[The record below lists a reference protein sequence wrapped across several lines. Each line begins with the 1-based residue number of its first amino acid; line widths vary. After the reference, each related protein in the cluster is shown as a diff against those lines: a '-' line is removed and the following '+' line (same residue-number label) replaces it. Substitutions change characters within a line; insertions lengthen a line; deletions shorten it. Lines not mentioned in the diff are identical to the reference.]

1 MNARSAKKLRAA
13 IGFVPSA
20 ERRYK
25 MNEGT
30 LRRSSHGFI
39 AGTIVATGTRRQY
52 QAVKR
57 AGIVKHVTGAR

>member
-20 ERRYK
+20 ERHYDMAK
-25 MNEGT
+25 GT
-30 LRRSSHGFI
+30 LRRSSQGI
-39 AGTIVATGTRRQY
+39 VTGTIVATGMRRQY

>member
-20 ERRYK
+20 KRHYDMAKGSRRHK
-25 MNEGT
+25 DGHVT
-30 LRRSSHGFI
+30 
-39 AGTIVATGTRRQY
+39 GTIVATGTRRQY
-52 QAVKR
+52 QAIKR